1 MKILLVTLLATVAT
15 MGAAQAQTADSMSGK
30 AYVGIGATTVKNDT
44 VDGYRFGTKL
54 YGGYNFDQN
63 WAAEAGY
70 TRFNS
75 ADTTRSIGGV
85 NNVTAD
91 TNGYNSYVAAKYT
104 MPINDQFSAYAKL
117 GVSHAV
123 RKYSDTTGFSSRTA
137 DTGAYGALGVQYKL
151 DQNLALNLEYE
162 RNGKQ
167 KDVGAKADSLGLGL
181 NYGF

>member
-1 MKILLVTLLATVAT
+1 MKTLLVTLLATVAT
-15 MGAAQAQTADSMSGK
+15 MGAAHAQTDDTTSGK
-30 AYVGIGATTVKNDT
+30 AYVGIGATSVKNDT
-44 VDGYRFGTKL
+44 VDGYRFGTKI

-75 ADTTRSIGGV
+75 ADTTFA
-85 NNVTAD
+85 NNVNAD

-151 DQNLALNLEYE
+151 NQNIALNLEYE